1 MVHAETFA
9 TVVGLIGL
17 MVSGYVYWLK
27 RRADAALE
35 NARRDLRTAETA
47 LGQTQVELEE
57 VKNEGTRFQQ
67 LMMFLQMQ
75 LQVNQSFSEALQQKE
90 KTDERNY
97 QVLKGLFDRHAQEL
111 NTNTSTSRDRVLD
124 RVGNAEGNI
133 TAKIDGLTQV
143 VKAGLDE
150 LLVRENVRDGQLAEL
165 IKAMSGMGGKDDATP
180 VGGETAA
187 VSPGAADGGG
197 ESSKGES
204 SLQDGA
210 PVRDDG

>member
-1 MVHAETFA
+1 MVEPETFV
-9 TVVGLIGL
+9 TVLGMIGLI
-17 MVSGYVYWLK
+17 VSGYVYWLK
-27 RRADAALE
+27 RRADAALD
-35 NARRDLRTAETA
+35 NARRDLRRAEA
-47 LGQTQVELEE
+47 SLGQVQVELEE

-111 NTNTSTSRDRVLD
+111 NTNTSTSRDKVLE
-124 RVGNAEGNI
+124 RVGSAEGSI
-133 TAKIDGLTQV
+133 TGKIDLLIQVFKQGIDGL
-143 VKAGLDE
+143 LE
-150 LLVRENVRDGQLAEL
+150 RENVRDGRIEAL
-165 IKAMSGMGGKDDATP
+165 IKAMSGMDGKDDAP
-180 VGGETAA
+180 VVGETAA
-187 VSPGAADGGG
+187 VQTGAADGGG
-197 ESSKGES
+197 ESSAGES